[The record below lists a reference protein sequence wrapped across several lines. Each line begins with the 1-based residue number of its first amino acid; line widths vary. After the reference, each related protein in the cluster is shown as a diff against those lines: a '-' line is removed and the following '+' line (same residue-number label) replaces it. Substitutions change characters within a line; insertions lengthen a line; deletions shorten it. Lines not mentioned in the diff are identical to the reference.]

1 MKSWTEAAAQKHTD
15 TAVCMYQ
22 HIASAVWTAASPC
35 ITQAHHR
42 VRQAEGKCEP
52 IVFCKHWIWNPVITS
67 SISTHCTYCTNLS
80 KKIFYEATKA
90 ENHKTLLISFVD
102 RKTRVWGQ
110 IHRSPYLDWWQYFCD
125 AADSNNMKDHI
136 SNMNLSSNDIPRPCE
151 QKERNINHCLFVCL
165 QHLDTHVS
173 QQGAKPVLEVGSC
186 DLPLNI
192 DRLTDLLYFSCPPKS
207 N

>member
-15 TAVCMYQ
+15 TAVWMYQ

-80 KKIFYEATKA
+80 KKMFFYEATKA

-102 RKTRVWGQ
+102 RKTRVWGK

-165 QHLDTHVS
+165 QRYLIRHTRVTAGS
-173 QQGAKPVLEVGSC
+173 QTCARGRFVWP
-186 DLPLNI
+186 
-192 DRLTDLLYFSCPPKS
+192 PPKYWS
-207 N
+207 TDWFVIF

>member
-1 MKSWTEAAAQKHTD
+1 MKPSDYFFHKYSLYLLH
-15 TAVCMYQ
+15 
-22 HIASAVWTAASPC
+22 
-35 ITQAHHR
+35 
-42 VRQAEGKCEP
+42 K
-52 IVFCKHWIWNPVITS
+52 PV
-67 SISTHCTYCTNLS
+67 
-80 KKIFYEATKA
+80 KKFFFYEATKA

-102 RKTRVWGQ
+102 RKTRVWGK

-165 QHLDTHVS
+165 QRYLIDTHVS

-192 DRLTDLLYFSCPPKS
+192 DRLTDLLYFSCPPQLSAPRASAHFQALAPK
-207 N
+207 